1 MKSNFKYTYSGI
13 RGVLKHEGVISLI
26 SRGFGY
32 LLHRFFIFKN
42 YYVVVVRFKDI
53 DKEVEADYLPKVD
66 DHCWRIISTNQEV
79 DELKADGFELGAY
92 ELNLRISMDKDAVAS
107 CHFVGKELA
116 HYTFLTDNPRG
127 KDTVDLLPFS
137 VDFENGQMVFGKSLT
152 VPKYRN
158 LRLRNY
164 NGYINRKYC
173 WARGIASGTYSV
185 EVNNYRA
192 MVSAAKPPD
201 KLIISRCRFIKI
213 LWFKYFKETKMDPIT
228 IKEFLEQRPE
238 YIKKK

>member
-1 MKSNFKYTYSGI
+1 MKSKTKYTFSGI

-26 SRGFGY
+26 SRGFRY
-32 LLHRFFIFKN
+32 LLHRFFIFED
-42 YYVVVVRFKDI
+42 YYIVVSDQWNV

-116 HYTFLTDNPRG
+116 HYTFWADNPRG
-127 KDTVDLLPFS
+127 KDAVDPRPFN
-137 VDFENGQMVFGKSLT
+137 VDFENGQTVVGRSLT

-164 NGYINRKYC
+164 NGYMNRKY
-173 WARGIASGTYSV
+173 WGARGIVGSTYSI
-185 EVNNYRA
+185 EVNNYPA
-192 MVSAAKPPD
+192 LVSAAKPPD
-201 KLIISRCRFIKI
+201 KMIVSRYRFIKI
-213 LWFKYFKETKMDPIT
+213 LCFKYLKETKMDPIT
-228 IKEFLEQRPE
+228 IKELLKQKPE
-238 YIKKK
+238 HIKNK